1 VPEAGKRKAAKAD
14 RVSAAIE
21 RVVKAFRAGRFIVIV
36 DDESRENEGD
46 LVVAA
51 EKVRP
56 EHINFLVKHAGGLV
70 CLAVTGSR
78 LDELQIEQMV
88 REPTDYYKSAF
99 GVSID
104 ARGKVTTGIS
114 AQDRAATIH
123 AVLDPSSKPED
134 FLKPGHIFPLR
145 AQAGGVLTRAGHTEA
160 SVDLARLADLYPA
173 AVICEV
179 MAEDGTMA
187 RTPQLR
193 ELARKRRFPIL
204 TVRDLIEYRRR
215 RERLVRRVAEAMLP
229 TEYGEFRSISYE
241 SLVDGQ
247 AYLALVLG
255 EVAGKEN
262 VLVRMHSG
270 CVTGEALHSLRCD
283 CGQQLAAAMRL
294 IQQEGMGVLVY
305 IYHHE
310 GRGIGFL
317 NKHMAYQLQDQGLDT
332 VEANERLGF
341 SADLRDY
348 GIGAQVLV
356 DLGLTSVRLLTNNPK
371 KVVGL
376 EGYGLTATMAPLEVP
391 PNEFNRRYLEAKKE
405 KMGHV
410 LRLVHSGKNKKR
422 KSAG

>member
-1 VPEAGKRKAAKAD
+1 
-14 RVSAAIE
+14 
-21 RVVKAFRAGRFIVIV
+21 
-36 DDESRENEGD
+36 
-46 LVVAA
+46 
-51 EKVRP
+51 
-56 EHINFLVKHAGGLV
+56 
-70 CLAVTGSR
+70 
-78 LDELQIEQMV
+78 MV